1 MSCKIHSES
10 EIKQL
15 ERNWPEGIKKT
26 KQRIAIY
33 KILSDADA
41 PLSAAEIFQL
51 LNERKEQ
58 LPYAFSTV
66 YRCLLAF
73 ETAGILSKSVLISEE
88 TAVYEL
94 RIGVHR
100 HYAICLTCHKRFPL
114 RACLLGDMR
123 RMLGPDTSGFE
134 ITGHQLE
141 IYGYCSTCQSD
152 I

>member
-1 MSCKIHSES
+1 MSCKMHSES
-10 EIKQL
+10 KAKQL

-33 KILSDADA
+33 RILADANA

-58 LPYAFSTV
+58 PPYAFSTV

-100 HYAICLTCHKRFPL
+100 HYAICLKCHRRFPL
-114 RACLLGDMR
+114 RACLLGDLR
-123 RMLGPDTSGFE
+123 RMLGPDASGFE

-141 IYGYCSTCQSD
+141 IYGYCNTCHPE